1 MALRRAYVSREEI
14 RELATGFAAAIQGR
28 TMHSSPASR
37 SDPDGSQPGSVELV
51 GRFGRSIRVRCGLLP
66 VALFL
71 SALSFAQTPSR
82 ITHVEPSAGKV
93 DESVTASGDN
103 LAKPAVGGVFLSDDK
118 NDYKATI
125 VEQVADKI
133 VMKVPHVAPG
143 GYNVSIQV
151 GTQIFIQ
158 PVRFTVEQ

>member
-1 MALRRAYVSREEI
+1 MAPVRAYVSREENSV
-14 RELATGFAAAIQGR
+14 LATAFAAATQGR
-28 TMHSSPASR
+28 TMPSFPASR
-37 SDPDGSQPGSVELV
+37 SGPDGSQSGSLDLV
-51 GRFGRSIRVRCGLLP
+51 GRIGRSIRARYALLA
-66 VALFL
+66 VTLFL
-71 SALSFAQTPSR
+71 STLSLAQTPSR
-82 ITHVEPSAGKV
+82 ITHIEPGTGKV
-93 DESVTASGDN
+93 DDSVTASGDN

-125 VEQVADKI
+125 VEQGADKI